1 MPTQT
6 VTTSDGHLIF
16 EWTRFPSFPLSY
28 LVSGSAHVER
38 DDAVLLAVPLQL
50 VLHLRVQERHGVVVA
65 PSSSATICGLL
76 ALGE

>member
-1 MPTQT
+1 M
-6 VTTSDGHLIF
+6 HLIF
-16 EWTRFPSFPLSY
+16 EGRRFPSFPLSY

-65 PSSSATICGLL
+65 PSASTVSRNG
-76 ALGE
+76 